1 MFLLLFFQEQ
11 QLFSNWETVI
21 AIIMA
26 FIGSGVVTYLFERYK
41 DAKKVKMLQHM
52 IIMEIER
59 DLEVLETEYIRRN
72 PWVHYKTWLYF
83 YDSNSI
89 EITSL
94 TDKELAAKIVRFYA
108 DLELLNIKNVENTE
122 LERLYKQSNLENA
135 DLFKRTLGESKQAI
149 RNILIELGREIVKAE
164 G

>member
-59 DLEVLETEYIRRN
+59 NLELLETDYIRRN
-72 PWVHYKTWLYF
+72 PWVHHKTWSYF

-89 EITSL
+89 EITSFR
-94 TDKELAAKIVRFYA
+94 DKEIAGKIVRFYA
-108 DLELLNIKNVENTE
+108 DLELLNLKNVENAE
-122 LERLYKQSNLENA
+122 LDRLYKQSNLENA
-135 DLFKRTLGESKQAI
+135 ELFKRTLGESKQGI
-149 RNILIELGREIVKAE
+149 RNILITLGREIVESKS
-164 G
+164 